1 MAFSGGLDSTFLLNV
16 VHNTLKDN
24 MTAVTFN
31 SPIFPREEN
40 IFTLEFCKKNGINHN
55 IINID
60 ILGNTEFVSNKID
73 RCYTCKRILF
83 ENCLKLGEKLG
94 ITTVCEGSVLD
105 DYDDYRPGMK
115 AIKELGVKSPLIEAR
130 LLKEDIRFLSKDMG
144 LSTWDKPSMAC
155 LASRF
160 PYNMKINEKQL
171 KMVEEAELFI
181 MKLGFSCVR
190 VRLHDDIARIE
201 VSPEDITKITAPD
214 LREEI
219 DNKLSQLG
227 FTYITLD
234 LKGYH
239 TGSMNLTII

>member
-1 MAFSGGLDSTFLLNV
+1 
-16 VHNTLKDN
+16 
-24 MTAVTFN
+24 
-31 SPIFPREEN
+31 
-40 IFTLEFCKKNGINHN
+40 
-55 IINID
+55 
-60 ILGNTEFVSNKID
+60 
-73 RCYTCKRILF
+73 
-83 ENCLKLGEKLG
+83 
-94 ITTVCEGSVLD
+94 
-105 DYDDYRPGMK
+105 MK